1 MTSRLL
7 LSLLVPALA
16 LSLACRRGA
25 QRSSIE
31 VSGTLEAY
39 PIEASF
45 RTAGRVLERNVDEG
59 MAVKAGQVLAL
70 LDARDLEAAAA
81 VRAADANAAK
91 AALAAGLAGSRP
103 EEVEASRSVLAT
115 AEADLRR
122 AEPDFH
128 RIQMLHKE
136 GVLSQR
142 DLESGR
148 AVFEAARSRVAEAR
162 KRCELVQK
170 GPRAEDLL
178 QLKARAESAAQAAA
192 LAQTQLGFATLVS
205 PVEGMVLSRNIEP
218 GEFVS
223 PGTPVLTVAD
233 LRKVHLRAYIDE
245 TDLGRIKQGQ
255 RVEVRTDTWPGKIYE
270 GRVVFL
276 SDQAEFTPKTVQ
288 TKKERTRLVYRVKVE
303 VPNPSLELKP
313 GMPADARIVL

>member
-7 LSLLVPALA
+7 LGALLPALV
-16 LSLACRRGA
+16 LSTACRR
-25 QRSSIE
+25 SSHGTAVE

-39 PIEASF
+39 PVEASF
-45 RTAGRVLERNVDEG
+45 RSAGRVLERRVDEG
-59 MAVKAGQVLAL
+59 MAVKTGQILAV
-70 LDARDLEAAAA
+70 LDARDLEQAVAA
-81 VRAADANAAK
+81 RGADAAAAK

-103 EEVEASRSVLAT
+103 EEVEASRSILAT

-122 AEPDFH
+122 AEPDFQ

-142 DLESGR
+142 DLEASR
-148 AVFEAARSRVAEAR
+148 AAFEAARSRVGEAR
-162 KRCELVQK
+162 KRFELVQK
-170 GPRAEDLL
+170 GPRAEDLA
-178 QLKARAESAAQAAA
+178 QLKARAESASHAAI
-192 LAQTQLGFATLVS
+192 LAQTQLGYATLTSTVD
-205 PVEGMVLSRNIEP
+205 GLVLSRNVEP

-223 PGTPVLTVAD
+223 PGTPVVTVAD
-233 LRKVHLRAYIDE
+233 LRRVYVRAYVEE

-255 RVEVRTDTWPGKIYE
+255 RVEVRTDTWPGKVYE

-313 GMPADARIVL
+313 GMPADARIIL